1 MLNYRIVDLSCNIV
15 ANAIVAQNGDILMT
29 DGPDIFPFNAN
40 GLTVQL
46 GSLEKDRTGT
56 QIYAGDVVQIGELIG
71 KVNYG
76 NDHFGRDPGWSI
88 TPLNETMHFYSP
100 DGCGTNMKWKTF
112 RIVGRSLPG
121 DDSWMTVDYGPDPD
135 IKSLVDILNERAEGA
150 GITGGKFVGERYGIV
165 MHKHTGSFSYE
176 ESTDR
181 WHTLYDLLE
190 DLEKGQPQDI
200 AVLCNTDIVRI
211 RY

>member
-1 MLNYRIVDLSCNIV
+1 MLNYRIVDPSCNII

-29 DGPDIFPFNAN
+29 DGPNIFPFNAN

-56 QIYAGDVVQIGELIG
+56 PIYAWDIVQIGELIG
-71 KVNYG
+71 RVNYG

-88 TPLNETMHFYSP
+88 TPLNGDMHFYSP
-100 DGCGTNMKWKTF
+100 DNCGADMKWKTF

-121 DDSWMTVDYGPDPD
+121 DDSWTTVDYGPDPD
-135 IKSLVDILNERAEGA
+135 IKSLADILNERAEGA
-150 GITGGKFVGERYGIV
+150 GITGGKFVVERYGIS
-165 MHKHTGSFSYE
+165 MRKHTGSFSYE

-181 WHTLYDLLE
+181 WYKLYDLLE
-190 DLEKGQPQDI
+190 ELEKEQPQDI
-200 AVLCNTDIVRI
+200 AVLCNTDIVGI

>member
-1 MLNYRIVDLSCNIV
+1 MLNYRIVDPSCNII

-29 DGPDIFPFNAN
+29 DGPNIFPFNAN

-46 GSLEKDRTGT
+46 GSLEKDRTGK

-71 KVNYG
+71 RVNYG

-88 TPLNETMHFYSP
+88 TPLNGTMHFYSP
-100 DGCGTNMKWKTF
+100 DSCGADMKWNTF

-121 DDSWMTVDYGPDPD
+121 DDSWTTVDYGPDPD
-135 IKSLVDILNERAEGA
+135 IKALADILNERAEGA
-150 GITGGKFVGERYGIV
+150 GITGGKFVVERYGIS
-165 MHKHTGSFSYE
+165 MRKHTCSFSYE

-181 WHTLYDLLE
+181 WHKLYDLLE
-190 DLEKGQPQDI
+190 ELEKGQPQRV
-200 AVLCNTDIVRI
+200 AVLCNTDIVGI